1 MTATDVQQHGA
12 IPPRSA
18 IPVGMTWN
26 LEDIFATQ
34 ADWDRAFA
42 AADSRIPT
50 AGQYEGHLGDDAG
63 TLLAALRLR
72 DDLARE
78 VHRVGVY
85 ASLRFSE
92 DASNGANAA
101 LASRAGGLGARFG
114 AATAY
119 IDAEILTIDP
129 ATIDR
134 FFDEEPDLAPYR
146 FAIDDLIR
154 QKAHVRSA
162 EVEAVLAQASEI
174 AQAPYT
180 ISSTL
185 TDTELPFGT
194 ITDDDGNTV
203 QLGQGNVDLYLASRN
218 PTVRRAAWS
227 AAADAHLA
235 FANTLGEVLQT
246 GVKSDVFYARAHG
259 FDSSLEASLSPTNLP
274 DSVFHSL
281 IATVRRNYPTWHRFL
296 RVRRQLLGVDELHPG
311 DLHAPLGD
319 DAPEINWRDGVAMVL
334 ETLAPMGE
342 EYVGIVRQG
351 IADRWVDVLPNHG
364 KGSGAFSSGSYDT
377 MPYISMNWHDDL
389 GSVSTLT
396 HELGHSLHSY
406 HVNRAQPITYA
417 GYSMASAETASNF
430 HQALMGK
437 YLLDRHTEREWL
449 LAILEERMA
458 NHFRYFFIMPI
469 LAQFEL
475 WTHGEIE
482 AGRALT
488 ADSMTDRLA
497 DLFVEGYGGEV
508 VVSDE
513 DRRRVGITW
522 AQFPHLFMNFYVF
535 NYAVGISA
543 AAALAQQVLAGGG
556 PVVDRYRDFLRAGG
570 SSHPIDQLRAAGIE
584 MSTPEPVQAAFDILA
599 SYVDRLEELAR
610 DA

>member
-1 MTATDVQQHGA
+1 MTITEHHGGV
-12 IPPRSA
+12 PPRTALPVEKTWDLDDIFPSQA
-18 IPVGMTWN
+18 AWEAAFDAADAHIPV
-26 LEDIFATQ
+26 AK
-34 ADWDRAFA
+34 
-42 AADSRIPT
+42 
-50 AGQYEGHLGDDAG
+50 QYEGHLGDDAA
-63 TLLAALRLR
+63 TLLAALQLR
-72 DDLARE
+72 DELVRDVDRI
-78 VHRVGVY
+78 GVY

-92 DASNGANAA
+92 DAGNGANAA
-101 LASRAGGLGARFG
+101 LASRAGGLGARLG
-114 AATAY
+114 SATAY
-119 IDAEILTIDP
+119 VDAEILSIDP
-129 ATIDR
+129 VTIDR
-134 FFDEEPDLAPYR
+134 FFSEDPGLAPYR

-162 EVEAVLAQASEI
+162 EVEAVLARAREI
-174 AQAPYT
+174 AGAPYR

-185 TDTELPFGT
+185 TDTELPFGS
-194 ITDDDGNTV
+194 IVDEDGNTV
-203 QLGQGNVDLYLASRN
+203 PLSQGNVERYLAS
-218 PTVRRAAWS
+218 PDPEVRRTAWT

-246 GVKSDVFYARAHG
+246 GVKSDVFYAHAHG

-274 DSVFHSL
+274 TDVFHNL
-281 IATVRRNYPTWHRFL
+281 IATVRRNYPTWHRFF
-296 RVRRQLLGVDELHPG
+296 RVRKQLLGVDQLHPG

-319 DAPEINWRDGVAMVL
+319 GAPNISWEDGVAMVL
-334 ETLAPMGE
+334 DTLAPMGE
-342 EYVGIVRQG
+342 EYVGIVRRG
-351 IADRWVDVLPNHG
+351 IADRWVDVLPNLG

-406 HVNRAQPITYA
+406 HVNRAQPIAYA
-417 GYSMASAETASNF
+417 GYSMSSAETASNF
-430 HQALMGK
+430 HQALMGT
-437 YLLDRHTEREWL
+437 YLLERHTEREWL

-488 ADSMTDRLA
+488 ADSMNDQLA
-497 DLFVEGYGGEV
+497 DLYAEGYGGEV
-508 VVSDE
+508 EMDGE
-513 DRRRVGITW
+513 DRPRVGVTW

-535 NYAVGISA
+535 QYAVGISA
-543 AAALAQQVLAGGG
+543 AAALAQQVLAGGE
-556 PVVDRYRDFLRAGG
+556 PVVNRYRDFLREGG
-570 SSHPIDQLRAAGIE
+570 SSYPIDQLRTAGID
-584 MSTPEPVQAAFDILA
+584 MSTPDPVQAAFDIL
-599 SYVDRLEELAR
+599 SGYVDRLEELAK

>member
-1 MTATDVQQHGA
+1 MTVTEHHGGV
-12 IPPRSA
+12 PPRTA
-18 IPVGMTWN
+18 LPVEMTWD
-26 LEDIFATQ
+26 LDDIFPTQ
-34 ADWDRAFA
+34 AAWDAAFD
-42 AADSRIPT
+42 AADARIP
-50 AGQYEGHLGDDAG
+50 AIAQFRNHLGDDAA

-72 DDLARE
+72 DDLSRE
-78 VHRVGVY
+78 VYRVGVY

-101 LASRAGGLGARFG
+101 LASRAGGLGARLG
-114 AATAY
+114 AAVAF
-119 IDAEILTIDP
+119 IDSEILTIDP

-134 FFDEEPDLAPYR
+134 FFAEEPDLAPYR

-154 QKAHVRSA
+154 QKSHVRSA
-162 EVEAVLAQASEI
+162 EVEAILAQAGEI
-174 AQAPYT
+174 ASAPYT

-194 ITDDDGNTV
+194 ITDEDGNTV
-203 QLGQGNVDLYLASRN
+203 QLSQGNVERYLASTD
-218 PTVRRAAWS
+218 PGVRRAAWT
-227 AAADAHLA
+227 AAADAHLG
-235 FANTLGEVLQT
+235 FANTLGEILQT

-274 DSVFHSL
+274 VDVFHNL
-281 IATVRRNYPTWHRFL
+281 IATVRRNYPTWHRFF
-296 RVRRQLLGVDELHPG
+296 RVRRQLLGVDQLHPG
-311 DLHAPLGD
+311 DLHAPLSNN
-319 DAPEINWRDGVAMVL
+319 APVISWDEGVELVL
-334 ETLAPMGE
+334 KTLAPMGE

-351 IADRWVDVLPNHG
+351 IADRWVDVLPNLG

-406 HVNRAQPITYA
+406 HVHQAQPITYA
-417 GYSMASAETASNF
+417 DYSMSSAETASNF

-437 YLLDRHTEREWL
+437 YLLDNHTEREWL

-488 ADSMTDRLA
+488 ADSMNDRLA
-497 DLFVEGYGGEV
+497 DLYIEAYGGEV
-508 VVSDE
+508 VVEGE
-513 DRRRVGITW
+513 DRRRVGVTW

-535 NYAVGISA
+535 QYAVGISA
-543 AAALAQQVLAGGG
+543 AADLGQQVLAGGE
-556 PVVDRYRDFLRAGG
+556 PVVDRYRDFLREGG
-570 SSHPIDQLRAAGIE
+570 SSYPIDQLKRAGID

-599 SYVDRLEELAR
+599 GYVDRLEELAK

>member
-1 MTATDVQQHGA
+1 MTATDVQQHGS
-12 IPPRSA
+12 IPARSDV
-18 IPVGMTWN
+18 PVEMTWN

-34 ADWDRAFA
+34 ADWDAA
-42 AADSRIPT
+42 YEAADAHIPSVR
-50 AGQYEGHLGDDAG
+50 QYEGHLGDSAQ
-63 TLLAALRLR
+63 TLLAALKLN
-72 DDLARE
+72 DELARE
-78 VHRVGVY
+78 VHRVAVY

-92 DASNGANAA
+92 DAGNGANAA
-101 LASRAGGLGARFG
+101 LSSRAGGLAARYG
-114 AATAY
+114 AAVAY

-134 FFDEEPDLAPYR
+134 FVAEEPGLAAYR

-174 AQAPYT
+174 AGAPYT

-194 ITDDDGNTV
+194 ITDDGNTV
-203 QLGQGNVDLYLASRN
+203 QLGQGNVERYLASRK
-218 PTVRRAAWS
+218 PAVRRAAWT

-235 FANTLGEVLQT
+235 FGNTLGEILQT

-259 FDSSLEASLSPTNLP
+259 FDNSLEASLSPTNLP
-274 DSVFHSL
+274 VDVFHNL
-281 IATVRRNYPTWHRFL
+281 IATVRRNYPTWHRFF
-296 RVRRQLLGVDELHPG
+296 RVRRQLLGVDQLHPG
-311 DLHAPLGD
+311 DLHAPLSD
-319 DAPEINWRDGVAMVL
+319 DAPVITWEEGVDLVL
-334 ETLAPMGE
+334 RTLEPMGD

-351 IADRWVDVLPNHG
+351 IADRWVDVLPNLG

-406 HVNRAQPITYA
+406 HVHQAQPITYA
-417 GYSMASAETASNF
+417 GYSMSSAETASNF

-437 YLLDRHTEREWL
+437 YLLDNHTEREWL

-475 WTHGEIE
+475 WTHSEIE

-488 ADSMTDRLA
+488 ADSMNDKLA
-497 DLFVEGYGGEV
+497 DLYIEAYGGEV
-508 VVSDE
+508 VVEGE
-513 DRRRVGITW
+513 DRRRVGVTW

-535 NYAVGISA
+535 QYAVGISA
-543 AAALAQQVLAGGG
+543 AADLGQQVLAGGEQ
-556 PVVDRYRDFLRAGG
+556 VVNRYRDFLREGG
-570 SSHPIDQLRAAGIE
+570 SSYPIDQLRRAGID

-599 SYVDRLEELAR
+599 SYVDRLEDLAKG
-610 DA
+610 A

>member
-1 MTATDVQQHGA
+1 MTVTEHHGGV
-12 IPPRSA
+12 PPRTA
-18 IPVGMTWN
+18 LPIEMTWD
-26 LEDIFATQ
+26 LDDIFPTQ
-34 ADWDRAFA
+34 AAWDAAFA
-42 AADSRIPT
+42 AADAHIP
-50 AGQYEGHLGDDAG
+50 AIGQYEGHLGDDAR
-63 TLLAALRLR
+63 TLLTALRLR
-72 DDLARE
+72 DELSRE

-92 DASNGANAA
+92 DAGNGANAA
-101 LASRAGGLGARFG
+101 LASRAGGLSARLG
-114 AATAY
+114 AAAAY

-134 FFDEEPDLAPYR
+134 FFTEVSDLGPYR

-162 EVEAVLAQASEI
+162 EVEAVLAQAHEI
-174 AQAPYT
+174 ADAPYT

-194 ITDDDGNTV
+194 ITDEDGNTV
-203 QLGQGNVDLYLASRN
+203 PLSQGNVERYLASSV
-218 PTVRRAAWS
+218 PAVRRAAWT
-227 AAADAHLA
+227 AAADAHLN
-235 FANTLGEVLQT
+235 FANTLGEILQT

-259 FDSSLEASLSPTNLP
+259 FDTSLEASLSPTNLP
-274 DSVFHSL
+274 ADVFHNL
-281 IATVRRNYPTWHRFL
+281 IATVRRNYPTWHRFF
-296 RVRRQLLGVDELHPG
+296 RVRRQLLGVDQLHPG
-311 DLHAPLGD
+311 DLHAPLGEN
-319 DAPEINWRDGVAMVL
+319 APVISWDEGVQLIL

-342 EYVGIVRQG
+342 EYVETVRTG
-351 IADRWVDVLPNHG
+351 IADRWVDVLPNLG

-406 HVNRAQPITYA
+406 HVHQAQPITYA
-417 GYSMASAETASNF
+417 GYSMSSAETASNF
-430 HQALMGK
+430 HQALMGT
-437 YLLDRHTEREWL
+437 YLLDNHTERAWL

-488 ADSMTDRLA
+488 ADSMNDKLA
-497 DLFVEGYGGEV
+497 ELYIEGYGGEV
-508 VVSDE
+508 VVEGE
-513 DRRRVGITW
+513 DRWRVGVTW

-535 NYAVGISA
+535 QYAVGISA
-543 AAALAQQVLAGGG
+543 AADLAQQVLAGGE
-556 PVVDRYRDFLRAGG
+556 PVVNRYRDFLREGG
-570 SSHPIDQLRAAGIE
+570 SSYPIDQLQRAGID

-599 SYVDRLEELAR
+599 SYVDRLEELAN